1 LERVHGDLDGRPDQ
15 LGGRGIQVASR
26 NLLRSPRR
34 EPSEI
39 RISTAAERMNDWP
52 FRASGSVEPG
62 RRTGRSRPSCEGSRR
77 FVKRSECMRIH
88 VSDSSYTIDLLLFLR
103 NSGMVVF
110 READDVLS
118 VIDRTTEAVQEALN
132 VWNGFDQSGTAR
144 IVEADP

>member
-1 LERVHGDLDGRPDQ
+1 
-15 LGGRGIQVASR
+15 
-26 NLLRSPRR
+26 
-34 EPSEI
+34 
-39 RISTAAERMNDWP
+39 
-52 FRASGSVEPG
+52 
-62 RRTGRSRPSCEGSRR
+62 
-77 FVKRSECMRIH
+77 MRIH